1 MSKKGAIT
9 YADEYLFLDYEP
21 KDDELLCAFKV
32 TPREDIPLE
41 EAAAAVAA
49 ESSTGT
55 WTDVDSEVAERLKA
69 RVYKIEGDMVYVSYQ
84 PGLFE
89 TDSMPNILSSVA
101 GNVFGMKA
109 VDGLR
114 LEDIRF
120 PMEMV
125 NSFPGPQ
132 YGLPGVRERMG
143 IEGRAMS
150 GSTIKPKIGL
160 TVEEHA
166 QVCYE
171 TWMGGADTVK
181 DDENLCSQGFNSF
194 YDRIPRTLEL
204 LHKAEAE
211 TGEKKG
217 YWANLTAATVGEM
230 AKRAQCIKDNGGIFA
245 MVDYVTVGYTGVAS
259 LREITEELGLIIHAH
274 RAMHAAFDRVDYHGI
289 EYRVIAK
296 TARLLG
302 VDHLHTGTGVGKL
315 EGGPEQ
321 MRERIGV
328 LRDQVTQPY
337 NGVIFEQDWGDM
349 KPVAPVASGGLHP
362 GHVPALN
369 SIFGINA
376 YYAFG
381 GGIHGHPGGSRAGAK
396 AARAAIEAAAQ
407 GVSLEQAAK
416 ETAELQVA
424 LDLWGDV
431 KF

>member
-1 MSKKGAIT
+1 MSKKGAIS
-9 YADEYLFLDYEP
+9 YADEYLYLGYEP
-21 KDDELLCAFKV
+21 KGDELLCAFKV

-41 EAAAAVAA
+41 EAGAAVAA

-109 VDGLR
+109 VEGLR

-120 PMEMV
+120 PLEMV
-125 NSFPGPQ
+125 KQFPGPK
-132 YGLPGVRERMG
+132 YGLPGVRERME
-143 IEGRAMS
+143 IKGRAMS

-160 TVEEHA
+160 TTEEHA

-181 DDENLCSQGFNSF
+181 DDENLGSQSFNNF
-194 YDRIPRTLEL
+194 YERIPRTLEL

-274 RAMHAAFDRVDYHGI
+274 RAMHAAFDRIPYHGI

-321 MRERIGV
+321 MRERISILRDKVTKPFNGV
-328 LRDQVTQPY
+328 L
-337 NGVIFEQDWGDM
+337 FEQDWGDT

-362 GHVPALN
+362 GHVPALD
-369 SIFGINA
+369 SIFGKDV
-376 YYAFG
+376 YFAFG
-381 GGIHGHPGGSRAGAK
+381 GGIHGHPGGSRSGAR
-396 AARAAIEAAAQ
+396 AARAAIEAVAQ
-407 GVSLEQAAK
+407 GISLEQAAK
-416 ETAELQVA
+416 ETAELQIA

>member
-1 MSKKGAIT
+1 MSKKGAIS
-9 YADEYLFLDYEP
+9 YADEYLHLGYEP

-32 TPREDIPLE
+32 TPRDDIPLD

-69 RVYKIEGDMVYVSYQ
+69 RVYKIDGNMVYVSYQ
-84 PGLFE
+84 QGLFE
-89 TDSMPNILSSVA
+89 ISSMPNILSSVA

-109 VDGLR
+109 VEGLR

-120 PMEMV
+120 PKNIV
-125 NSFPGPQ
+125 NAFPGPK

-143 IEGRAMS
+143 IQGRAMT

-160 TVEEHA
+160 TTEEHA

-171 TWMGGADTVK
+171 TWMGGTDTVK
-181 DDENLCSQGFNSF
+181 DDENLGSQDFNNF
-194 YDRIPRTLEL
+194 YDRMARTLEL

-230 AKRAQCIKDNGGIFA
+230 AKRAESIKEHGGIFV

-259 LREITEELGLIIHAH
+259 LREITDKLGLVIHAH
-274 RAMHAAFDRVDYHGI
+274 RAMHAAFDRVPYHGI

-315 EGGPEQ
+315 EGGPDD
-321 MRERIGV
+321 MRERIALLRDKVTKPFRGV
-328 LRDQVTQPY
+328 L
-337 NGVIFEQDWGDM
+337 FEQDWQDI

-362 GHVPALN
+362 GHVPALHN
-369 SIFGINA
+369 IFGIDA

-381 GGIHGHPGGSRAGAK
+381 GGIHGHPGGSRAGGRAV
-396 AARAAIEAAAQ
+396 RAAVEAAAA
-407 GVSLEQAAK
+407 GVTLEQAAK
-416 ETAELQVA
+416 DSPELRAA
-424 LDLWGDV
+424 LNLWSEV

>member
-1 MSKKGAIT
+1 MAKKGAIS
-9 YADEYLFLDYEP
+9 YADEYLRLGYDP
-21 KDDELLCAFKV
+21 GDDELLCAFKV
-32 TPREDIPLE
+32 TPRDDVPMD

-69 RVYKIEGDMVYVSYQ
+69 RVYKMDGDMVYVAYQ

-89 TDSMPNILSSVA
+89 ISSMPNILSSVA

-109 VDGLR
+109 VEGLR

-120 PMEMV
+120 PKEIV
-125 NSFPGPQ
+125 DAFPGPY

-143 IEGRAMS
+143 IYGRAMS

-160 TVEEHA
+160 TTEEHA

-171 TWMGGADTVK
+171 TWMGGTDTVK
-181 DDENLCSQGFNSF
+181 DDENLGSQDFNNF
-194 YDRIPRTLEL
+194 YDRMARTLEL

-217 YWANLTAATVGEM
+217 YWANLTAATVDEM
-230 AKRAQCIKDNGGIFA
+230 AKRAECIKENGGMFA

-259 LREITEELGLIIHAH
+259 LRQITEKLGLIIHAH
-274 RAMHAAFDRVDYHGI
+274 RAMHAAFDRIPYHGI

-296 TARLLG
+296 TARLIG
-302 VDHLHTGTGVGKL
+302 VDHIHTGTGVGKL
-315 EGGPEQ
+315 EGGPQE
-321 MRERIGV
+321 MRERVALLRDPVTKPFGGV
-328 LRDQVTQPY
+328 L
-337 NGVIFEQDWGDM
+337 FEQDWGHI

-362 GHVPALN
+362 GHVTALYK
-369 SIFGINA
+369 IFGKDA
-376 YYAFG
+376 YFAFG
-381 GGIHGHPGGSRAGAK
+381 GGIHGHPGGSRAGGRAV
-396 AARAAIEAAAQ
+396 RAAIEAGAQ
-407 GVSLEQAAK
+407 GISLEQAAK
-416 ETAELQVA
+416 ESRELREA
-424 LDLWGDV
+424 LDLWAEV